1 VRRLRLDI
9 TEGPAAGRVVPL
21 ETAVVIGRSSE
32 ADVVIDDDHASR
44 RHASVTPSGSGALVE
59 DLGSTNGTFVNGD
72 EIAAPTIVTAG
83 DELLVGATV
92 LAVVDADRASAQSS
106 VRPVPPALAAPAQV
120 PAFVPRPAEA
130 APAAAGA
137 GVDGRGVV
145 PELDRLTDRRTK
157 RQARMA
163 PLAVAVMIALAI
175 VIYLGAS

>member
-1 VRRLRLDI
+1 MDI

-72 EIAAPTIVTAG
+72 QIAAPTIVTAG

-92 LAVVDADRASAQSS
+92 LEVVDADRASAQST
-106 VRPVPPALAAPAQV
+106 VRPVPPALAAPPQA

-130 APAAAGA
+130 PAGGAAGA
-137 GVDGRGVV
+137 GGHGAV

-163 PLAVAVMIALAI
+163 PLAIAVMIALAI